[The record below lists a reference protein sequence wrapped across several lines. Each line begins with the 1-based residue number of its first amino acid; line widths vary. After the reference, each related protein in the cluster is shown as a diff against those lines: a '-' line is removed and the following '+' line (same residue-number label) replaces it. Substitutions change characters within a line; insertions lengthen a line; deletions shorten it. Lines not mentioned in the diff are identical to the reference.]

1 MAGEGNLPRQTL
13 VIKGVVIGSAN
24 TLRSRY
30 PVEHGAV
37 KLRTTQIPFGTVLKG
52 RAKSAF
58 LEVYNAS
65 EQPIAPRWEGVPEYI
80 RIASSEEKAIPPG
93 EQAVYSFVLTPGNT
107 ALYGILTD
115 SVFLAV
121 DNTAPL
127 KVDLTAILEEDF
139 SRLTEADRAKAPV
152 VRTDG
157 DRVDFGRIERNGGL
171 VSRTFTISND
181 GKSDLLL
188 RRVYTI
194 DPGVTIK
201 TSSDK
206 IKKGKHA
213 TVTVTVDPA
222 KLPGDILNARIQ
234 IIANDPEMPITIV
247 RAVGEIL

>member
-1 MAGEGNLPRQTL
+1 M
-13 VIKGVVIGSAN
+13 
-24 TLRSRY
+24 
-30 PVEHGAV
+30 
-37 KLRTTQIPFGTVLKG
+37 
-52 RAKSAF
+52 
-58 LEVYNAS
+58 
-65 EQPIAPRWEGVPEYI
+65 
-80 RIASSEEKAIPPG
+80 
-93 EQAVYSFVLTPGNT
+93 
-107 ALYGILTD
+107 
-115 SVFLAV
+115 
-121 DNTAPL
+121 
-127 KVDLTAILEEDF
+127 
-139 SRLTEADRAKAPV
+139 
-152 VRTDG
+152 
-157 DRVDFGRIERNGGL
+157 
-171 VSRTFTISND
+171 SRTFTISND